1 MKIQCA
7 NPACAVELDWND
19 DLAGKEIEC
28 PTCNQVFCTP
38 ATAAAPAF
46 SARSRA
52 IPPAAA
58 PVPPMTTSTDRRE
71 ALNKVIQLLIVVAA
85 VVILQYV
92 VDLLP
97 GMDAMLV
104 RRVAL
109 GDWIKAGLAVV
120 TLVVMLQLLKP
131 LKVVTSYYV
140 GLMFRVSSSLG
151 SDEGLTRQV
160 SNAGLYLILILYVA
174 FLYQIVLPPM
184 LNSLTTILGFG
195 LGFQEL
201 IRLAFAV
208 VVIVLVVRLMLS
220 LKPLLNWLTDKI
232 ATRTAE
238 LTEKVETKVCP
249 ECETRMDRMAKFCS
263 SCGKCLNFAVSSQ
276 DVLQAKRQMDADD

>member
-1 MKIQCA
+1 
-7 NPACAVELDWND
+7 
-19 DLAGKEIEC
+19 
-28 PTCNQVFCTP
+28 
-38 ATAAAPAF
+38 
-46 SARSRA
+46 
-52 IPPAAA
+52 
-58 PVPPMTTSTDRRE
+58 MTTSTDRRE

-220 LKPLLNWLTDKI
+220 LKPLLNWVTDKI